1 MGQNRTRAKPAPSF
15 STLPSWSCHHQQRP
29 ELLKKL
35 VLLFSPCVISYI
47 THNLWTSVVRLL
59 CMCGLDGLLWRSS
72 ENVMLLAPLKKN
84 KEKERRVQCSYK
96 PVWFADMLLRM
107 KLAGALIV
115 CAGLRH
121 FWVHNHTQGP
131 SNVCGP
137 WSSSPLFQQ
146 SYGFLFYLR
155 VGSFPII
162 QIQERSL
169 WLTHVQ
175 ISKKKYLPPEWKLKD
190 LLIYYKLKTKVTMK
204 IPK

>member
-1 MGQNRTRAKPAPSF
+1 MGQNRTWAKPAPSF
-15 STLPSWSCHHQQRP
+15 STSPSWSCHHQQRP
-29 ELLKKL
+29 ELLNKL
-35 VLLFSPCVISYI
+35 VLLFSPCVISYF
-47 THNLWTSVVRLL
+47 TPNLWTSVVRFLY
-59 CMCGLDGLLWRSS
+59 MCGLDGLLWRSS

-137 WSSSPLFQQ
+137 WSHLHCFSRAMV
-146 SYGFLFYLR
+146 FYFTL
-155 VGSFPII
+155 
-162 QIQERSL
+162 E
-169 WLTHVQ
+169 
-175 ISKKKYLPPEWKLKD
+175 
-190 LLIYYKLKTKVTMK
+190 
-204 IPK
+204 